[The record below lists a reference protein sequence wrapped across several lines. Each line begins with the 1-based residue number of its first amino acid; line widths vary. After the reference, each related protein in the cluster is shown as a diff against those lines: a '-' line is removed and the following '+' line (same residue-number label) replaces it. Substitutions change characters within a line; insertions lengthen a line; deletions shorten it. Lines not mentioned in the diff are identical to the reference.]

1 MDDELATI
9 TGDTFGRHI
18 AELTAL
24 GGRHPAQPGSV
35 ATTQAYLTEAAAS
48 AGLTAVVEGYG
59 TEHHDANLLVELP
72 GAREGWYELAAHW
85 DTVPGSPGADDNAS
99 GVAGVLEAMR
109 VLAGFR
115 RPGYGIRCC
124 FFGGE
129 ETGFLGSD
137 AHVRRT
143 AATEGTIV
151 LEMIGYRSTAARSQ
165 LAPAELHGLL
175 DLPSAGTF
183 IGLVTDAN
191 SAGLLAAVQQAVSRY
206 TPDLETVGLQV
217 PPPLVDVVSRSD
229 HVPYWYRQ
237 RRALLVTDT
246 ADYRNP
252 HYHLPSDT
260 LATLDLAFAAE
271 VTRAVTAA
279 VATLAGAVPR
289 R

>member
-1 MDDELATI
+1 MDDALATI
-9 TGDTFGRHI
+9 TGEALGRHI
-18 AELTAL
+18 AELTAP
-24 GGRHPAQPGSV
+24 GARHPAQPGSV
-35 ATTQAYLTEAAAS
+35 ATTRAYLTGIAGR
-48 AGLTAVVEGYG
+48 AGLTAVVEDYG
-59 TEHHDANLLVELP
+59 HAEHDANLLVELP
-72 GAREGWYELAAHW
+72 GEREGWYELAAHW
-85 DTVPGSPGADDNAS
+85 DTVPNSPGADDNAS

-115 RPGYGIRCC
+115 RSGYGIRCC

-137 AHVRRT
+137 AHVRRSSG
-143 AATEGTIV
+143 TEGTIV
-151 LEMIGYRSTAARSQ
+151 LEMIGYRSTAPDSQ
-165 LAPAELHGLL
+165 HAPAELRGFL

-191 SAGLLAAVQQAVSRY
+191 SVGLLAAVERAVSRY
-206 TPDLETVGLQV
+206 TPELETVALQV

-229 HVPYWYRQ
+229 HVPYWYHQ
-237 RRALLVTDT
+237 RRALMVTDT

-260 LATLDLAFAAE
+260 LATLDLAFAAQ

-279 VATLAGAVPR
+279 VATLAGAVPG
-289 R
+289 